1 MNARVAETSGRVV
14 VLSGGT
20 GSAKFLRGLQKVS
33 SFTVV
38 ANVGDNAWFH
48 GLYVCPDI
56 DTVTYTLAG
65 IADSQRGWGIKGD
78 EFKALGQLKLLGA
91 KDTWFNIGDK
101 DMATHLL
108 RTSLLR
114 DGRSLT
120 EATSIIARSLGV
132 RRWTIL
138 PSTDQH
144 VETRIMTAEMG
155 EMHLQE
161 FWVRERGRPTPTGVR
176 YMGSRRAR
184 MTEEAARSIASAERI
199 VFAPANPITSIM
211 PILSIGGL
219 RDALHKAKARK
230 LAVSPMVGEGSFS
243 GPAAGLMVARGLKP
257 TSEGVARLYKDV
269 VDAIIVDESDRAQ
282 ADAIGKMG
290 VSCRLTSTLMRTAGD
305 EERLAKVAMEA

>member
-1 MNARVAETSGRVV
+1 VAETSGRVV

-20 GSAKFLRGLQKVS
+20 GSAKFLRGLQRAS
-33 SFTVV
+33 GFTVV

-65 IADSQRGWGIKGD
+65 IADSQRGWGIAGD

-108 RTSLLR
+108 RTSMLR

-120 EATSIIARSLGV
+120 EATSTIARRLGV
-132 RRWTIL
+132 HRWKIL
-138 PSTDQH
+138 PATDQH
-144 VETRIMTAEMG
+144 VETRILTAEMG

-161 FWVRERGRPTPTGVR
+161 FWVREGGRPTPTGVR
-176 YMGSRRAR
+176 YLGARRAR
-184 MTEEAARSIASAERI
+184 VTEEAARSIASAERI

-219 RDALHKAKARK
+219 RGALRKAKARK
-230 LAVSPMVGEGSFS
+230 VAVSPMVGEGSFS
-243 GPAAGLMVARGLKP
+243 GPAARLMVARGLKP
-257 TSEGVARLYKDV
+257 TSEGVARLYRDV
-269 VDAIIVDESDRAQ
+269 VNAMIVDESDRAQ
-282 ADAIGKMG
+282 ADEIEDAG
-290 VSCRLTSTLMRTAGD
+290 VSCRFTSTLMRTAAD